1 MIEFKNVTKT
11 YGKKTAVSSVTF
23 EAKDHEILGLA
34 GINGAGKTTCI
45 KIATGIVI
53 PDSGDVIIDG
63 MSVRK
68 RRSLA
73 LRNVGWIPEYPILE
87 NLDTPDNMFS
97 DFGTLFDYSRSE
109 TKEKSEN
116 VMVKVGLKNLSDKRF
131 SSFSN
136 GMKKRFLIALALF
149 QNPKN
154 YLFDESFSGLDPVG
168 IRLLKDILL
177 ELRNRGS
184 AIILS
189 SHILPEIEETADRV
203 AIIHNGSIVVI
214 SKLSEIMNKHVAEI
228 KVKGPRNTI
237 IKILERIGEV
247 YEYREKYLIRIG
259 DRNIKNAHDL
269 VKFLD
274 FNGLELESINYGG
287 ERLEEFFLR
296 KIKDQ

>member
-1 MIEFKNVTKT
+1 
-11 YGKKTAVSSVTF
+11 
-23 EAKDHEILGLA
+23 
-34 GINGAGKTTCI
+34 
-45 KIATGIVI
+45 
-53 PDSGDVIIDG
+53 
-63 MSVRK
+63 
-68 RRSLA
+68 
-73 LRNVGWIPEYPILE
+73 
-87 NLDTPDNMFS
+87 
-97 DFGTLFDYSRSE
+97 
-109 TKEKSEN
+109 
-116 VMVKVGLKNLSDKRF
+116 
-131 SSFSN
+131 
-136 GMKKRFLIALALF
+136 
-149 QNPKN
+149 
-154 YLFDESFSGLDPVG
+154 
-168 IRLLKDILL
+168 LL
-177 ELRNRGS
+177 ELRDGGS

-274 FNGLELESINYGG
+274 LNGLELESINYGG